1 MTAEEKK
8 NIKNIKKI
16 IVRLQNNNVKLL
28 MFFSEPMTKKI

>member
-28 MFFSEPMTKKI
+28 MFFSKPMTKKI